1 MSDFRGFNAQAK
13 SCLMRVSS
21 AMKLDPSNMQRNREP
36 QAMDEVAAVND
47 GRNEAAEDTE

>member
-21 AMKLDPSNMQRNREP
+21 AMKLDPTNMQRNHEAQVEKIEP
-36 QAMDEVAAVND
+36 DDVETNPD
-47 GRNEAAEDTE
+47 GAGEAD